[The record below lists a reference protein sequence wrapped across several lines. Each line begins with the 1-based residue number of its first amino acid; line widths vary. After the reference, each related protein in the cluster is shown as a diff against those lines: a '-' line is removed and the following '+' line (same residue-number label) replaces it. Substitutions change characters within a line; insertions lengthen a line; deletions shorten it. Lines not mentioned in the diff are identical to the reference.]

1 MRRYDEDYR
10 YFVSRL
16 NTAYDKAGSA
26 KASGPALSASIS
38 NKTHKFIE
46 NMPSGDMQKIGAR
59 IRSRVADIS
68 YLEENEKEL
77 LKEIRMGKQ
86 LNYRQALCCMT
97 GDIQPDKIMRAY
109 NQLWNSEAVF
119 RTVYLY
125 KGLKEPVRVVCEAEE
140 VVFPIHDVRD
150 MNRELQNL
158 SIKNALAAEARR
170 QFDIETDP
178 VLRIQG
184 YLTGDRELIAI
195 LSYYPHIPFPIG
207 FRGILHKIFSDLKQ
221 DTGNVSG
228 FDQEAMQQIS
238 EELRAKSIAYWKKI
252 LLPVGKAMLTPGER
266 KKDGEEGRTGGKTF
280 LHKELPEKLVESLN
294 GYCEKN
300 QVSPKS
306 VFLLAWGKL
315 LGKYNDEKDPLLLV
329 AKSGGQMNLFPVRI
343 SGKYMDAANL
353 NGLERQLVEAVN
365 YAGCTYED
373 LEEATGISFPEYFRM
388 AHHFLE
394 FRELDD
400 MVAGKES
407 MRAIE
412 SINADDIEI
421 NLLASYHMFDRNISI
436 NYFARSG
443 IMEIALDNLHTLF
456 VDELSVILSFKKTEF
471 DKNSFIKVSDS
482 DEEKLHKLRIAQIAL
497 YLKESGLFESLNVD
511 EIMNLAEYCELRAY
525 LSNDAVM
532 SEKDRISNL
541 YIVGDGKLEES
552 RTAADGMVK
561 SLRIIKKGSVFGIES
576 LYAAGEAATTYTV
589 VTSQAKIVEINVSVL
604 KEVFRRKPE
613 GWIALMERET
623 NQKLRLQ
630 RLWMME

>member
-1 MRRYDEDYR
+1 M
-10 YFVSRL
+10 
-16 NTAYDKAGSA
+16 
-26 KASGPALSASIS
+26 
-38 NKTHKFIE
+38 
-46 NMPSGDMQKIGAR
+46 
-59 IRSRVADIS
+59 
-68 YLEENEKEL
+68 
-77 LKEIRMGKQ
+77 
-86 LNYRQALCCMT
+86 
-97 GDIQPDKIMRAY
+97 
-109 NQLWNSEAVF
+109 
-119 RTVYLY
+119 
-125 KGLKEPVRVVCEAEE
+125 
-140 VVFPIHDVRD
+140 
-150 MNRELQNL
+150 
-158 SIKNALAAEARR
+158 
-170 QFDIETDP
+170 
-178 VLRIQG
+178 
-184 YLTGDRELIAI
+184 
-195 LSYYPHIPFPIG
+195 
-207 FRGILHKIFSDLKQ
+207 
-221 DTGNVSG
+221 
-228 FDQEAMQQIS
+228 
-238 EELRAKSIAYWKKI
+238 
-252 LLPVGKAMLTPGER
+252 
-266 KKDGEEGRTGGKTF
+266 
-280 LHKELPEKLVESLN
+280 
-294 GYCEKN
+294 
-300 QVSPKS
+300 
-306 VFLLAWGKL
+306 
-315 LGKYNDEKDPLLLV
+315 
-329 AKSGGQMNLFPVRI
+329 
-343 SGKYMDAANL
+343 
-353 NGLERQLVEAVN
+353 
-365 YAGCTYED
+365 
-373 LEEATGISFPEYFRM
+373 
-388 AHHFLE
+388 E